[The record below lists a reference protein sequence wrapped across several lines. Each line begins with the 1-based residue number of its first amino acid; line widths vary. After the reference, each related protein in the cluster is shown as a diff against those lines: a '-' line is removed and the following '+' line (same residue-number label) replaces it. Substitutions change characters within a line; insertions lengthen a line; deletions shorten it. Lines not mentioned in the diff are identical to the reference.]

1 MKKFN
6 QYIKEDLGGALVE
19 PKSASAEQAKQLGL
33 VYVGFGRY
41 EDPRTQQV
49 THIVQNDRLVPF
61 SKAMKTNTFKQQ
73 SSDDYGNYVK
83 GMMPDIQ
90 QNHSELSS
98 YYMPENYEDNELDAI
113 EAYTGIDFLD
123 MNDKLYTLPV
133 GIPADQIQPE
143 FEGDDIGQK
152 IAALDSALD
161 KVAAPKDFITYTGLD
176 TSYNVEDFVPGRVFR
191 FKGFRSTSLN
201 TNIALNYN
209 SRVNVTSGRKQ
220 TILLQIRVKKGSK
233 GMYVDEFSVN
243 PGESEYLLPRGSKV
257 RIKGGPNKLIG
268 SNAYSQDPNLE
279 VLYFDCDLVK

>member
-33 VYVGFGRY
+33 TYVGFGRY
-41 EDPRTQQV
+41 EDPNTQQI

-83 GMMPDIQ
+83 GMMPEIEQ
-90 QNHSELSS
+90 KRAQIGS
-98 YYMPENYEDNELDAI
+98 YYRPEDYEDAELDAV

-123 MNDKLYTLPV
+123 INDKLYSLPTN
-133 GIPADQIQPE
+133 IPADQIQPE
-143 FEGDDIGQK
+143 FSDDNIAQK
-152 IAALDSALD
+152 VAALDSALD
-161 KVAAPKDFITYTGLD
+161 KVAAPIDFITYTGLD
-176 TSYNVEDFVPGRVFR
+176 TSYNLEDFVPGRTFQ
-191 FKGFRSTSLN
+191 FKGYRSTSLN

-209 SRVNVTSGRKQ
+209 SRTNKTAGRKQ

-233 GMYVDEFSVN
+233 GMYVDEFSSN

-257 RIKGGPNKLIG
+257 RINRGPNKLIG